1 MYQDKATQ
9 ALQAVHHTVTHSLT
23 HSLTSQLRGFGQKDF
38 QRMKD
43 FCWTR
48 TKYDDDDYNNN
59 DDNDN

>member
-9 ALQAVHHTVTHSLT
+9 AFQAVHHTVTHSLT
-23 HSLTSQLRGFGQKDF
+23 SQFRGFGQKDF
-38 QRMKD
+38 QRMED

-48 TKYDDDDYNNN
+48 TKYDDDDYNN